1 MNSVG
6 VGGLTLHGGYG
17 LISRQKGLTLDN
29 LISAQVVL
37 ANGTAVTAS
46 ATENPDLFWS
56 LRGAG
61 AAFGIVTSFTFKT
74 FDAPENNLVYSYTMQ
89 SSNAADM
96 ANQLAI
102 LQNFTLYDQ
111 PPELNMRLFL
121 NSGQL
126 TGVYYGNKTAYN
138 AIMLPL
144 LSKLRITPNDNAV
157 SAKSWTDTLLAFSNG
172 DLKQPE
178 PYDYHE
184 TQYAKSLMPDR
195 LSPAALT
202 ALSTYYFN
210 TARSIGRPYYLLIDM
225 HGGSGSAISQVAA
238 DATSYAHRNAVFK
251 MQFYDIAWGGS
262 YNANWY
268 SFLNNWVKAV
278 VDASPGE
285 KFGMYIN
292 YADTQL
298 TNTEAHAR
306 YWRSHYEKLVGI
318 KAKYDPGKVFYGPQ
332 LVGS

>member
-1 MNSVG
+1 
-6 VGGLTLHGGYG
+6 
-17 LISRQKGLTLDN
+17 LDN

-37 ANGTAVTAS
+37 ANSTTVTAS
-46 ATENPDLFWS
+46 ATENTDLFWS

-74 FDAPENNLVYSYTMQ
+74 FDAPEDNLVYSYTMQ
-89 SSNAADM
+89 SANAPEM
-96 ANQLAI
+96 ASQLAI

-126 TGVYYGNKTAYN
+126 TGVYYGSRSAYN

-144 LSKLRITPNDNAV
+144 LSKLRIAASDSAV
-157 SAKSWTDTLLAFSNG
+157 STKSWTDTLLAFSNG
-172 DLKQPE
+172 PLKQPE

-195 LSPAALT
+195 LSTAALS
-202 ALSTYYFN
+202 ALSNYFFN

-225 HGGSGSAISQVAA
+225 HGGNSSAISQVGA

-251 MQFYDIAWGGS
+251 MQFYDIAFGN
-262 YNANWY
+262 YNSNWY
-268 SFLNNWVKAV
+268 SFLTNWVKAIT
-278 VDASPGE
+278 DASPGE

-298 TNTEAHAR
+298 NSTDAHTR
-306 YWRSHYEKLVGI
+306 YWGSHYERLAGI
-318 KAKYDPGKVFYGPQ
+318 KTKYDPGKVFYGPQ